1 MDRLVESSTANET
14 DASSPRKLV
23 SIICPI
29 YNEEL
34 AIPIFYER
42 LTTAIDSLQSTID
55 FELIFTNNW
64 STDESLACVRLIRES
79 DSRVQVLTLSRNFGY
94 QASVLAGI
102 SYAAGDAIIVI
113 DVDCEDPPELI
124 PVFIQ
129 KWLHGVDIVYGER
142 GNRPE
147 PHAILLAR
155 KFFYVL
161 LKAIADTDIILDMAE
176 FALVS
181 RRVRDVMV
189 ANKNS
194 FPFLRAEIGYAGF
207 HRESVKYDR
216 QKRTIGKS
224 YYNLTGMFLFAAAGI
239 LSVSTFLLRVGAY
252 LWPALALLNI
262 GFLVGDATG
271 LLSPSMFRY
280 LVVIDLFYLI
290 TLVTSLGLYTAR
302 VYKNNL
308 DRPIFIIDDNL
319 SYKNR
324 EFKVMAR
331 KC

>member
-1 MDRLVESSTANET
+1 MSFSLADTKT
-14 DASSPRKLV
+14 DPTSNSFSRKRV

-42 LTTAIDSLQSTID
+42 LARAIEPLQSTID
-55 FELIFTNNW
+55 FELIFTNNC
-64 STDESLACVRLIRES
+64 SMDGSLACVRLIREL
-79 DSRVQVLTLSRNFGY
+79 DPRVQVLTLSRNFGY

-102 SYAAGDAIIVI
+102 SYADGDAIIVI

-124 PVFIQ
+124 PVFIK
-129 KWLHGVDIVYGER
+129 KWLIGADIVYGER

-147 PHAILLAR
+147 PKAILLAR
-155 KFFYVL
+155 KLFYVL
-161 LKAIADTDIILDMAE
+161 LKAVADTDIILDMAE

-181 RRVRDVMV
+181 RRVRDVMT

-216 QKRTIGKS
+216 QKRTVGKS
-224 YYNLTGMFLFAAAGI
+224 YYNLSGMFLFAAAGI

-252 LWPALALLNI
+252 LWPALALLNL
-262 GFLVGDATG
+262 GFIIADVTESL
-271 LLSPSMFRY
+271 PPRMFGY
-280 LVVIDLFYLI
+280 VVVIDLFYLI
-290 TLVTSLGLYTAR
+290 TLVTSQGLYLAR
-302 VYKNNL
+302 MYKNNL
-308 DRPIFIIDDNL
+308 ARPIFIIDDNL
-319 SYKNR
+319 SYTNR
-324 EFKVMAR
+324 EIKMVCR
-331 KC
+331 